1 MTAPAVAEPTRPTS
15 PGAHP
20 TPFAVPLFRH
30 GFRPFFLLCGLWAVA
45 AMLVWTATLHGAPLP
60 EGLLP
65 SQRWHAHEMI
75 AGFVGAAMCGF
86 LLTAVPNWTKRPGY
100 AGWPVIG
107 LAALFLAAR
116 LALLPGVHLPPS
128 VAAGVALLPIPALL
142 LTVLPAVLGARTPR
156 LFGPPALILTFWIGD
171 LLMLGEAAGWFG
183 GTWAVG
189 QMLALNVALALVG
202 LIGGRIVPAFTLN
215 ALRKAGRP
223 VELRPLPGVD
233 RAATLALIAV
243 VLVDLAAPGGL
254 LAGGVAAATGL
265 LAALRLSRWH
275 GVRTGQEPLLWVL
288 HVAYTLIPAA
298 LLLKAVFLLTAAP
311 WAAAWLHL
319 QAAGAIALM
328 ILAVMTR
335 ATLGHTGHDLKA
347 TPPVAAAYGLLIGA
361 VLLRVFGGLALLAGT
376 ALAAA
381 AVLWIAAFSVFLAAF
396 GPMLLAPRPDGKPG

>member
-1 MTAPAVAEPTRPTS
+1 VA
-15 PGAHP
+15 
-20 TPFAVPLFRH
+20 FAVPLFRH

-45 AMLVWTATLHGAPLP
+45 AMLVWTALLHGAPMP

-86 LLTAVPNWTKRPGY
+86 LLTAVPNWTERPGY

-116 LALLPGVHLPPS
+116 LALLPGMDLPPS
-128 VAAGVALLPIPALL
+128 VAAGLALLPVPALL
-142 LTVLPAVLGARTPR
+142 LMVLPAVFAARTPR

-171 LLMLGEAAGWFG
+171 LLMLGEAAGWFA
-183 GTWAVG
+183 GTWAAG

-223 VELRPLPGVD
+223 VELQPLPGVD
-233 RAATLALIAV
+233 RAGVLALIAV
-243 VLVDLAAPGGL
+243 VLVDLAAPDGQ
-254 LAGGVAAATGL
+254 LAGGVAAAAGVLT
-265 LAALRLSRWH
+265 ALRLSRWH
-275 GVRTGQEPLLWVL
+275 GLRTGQEPLLWVL
-288 HVAYTLIPAA
+288 HVAYALIPAA

-335 ATLGHTGHDLKA
+335 ATLGHTGRDLRA
-347 TPPVAAAYGLLIGA
+347 TPPVTAAYGLLVGA
-361 VLLRVFGGLALLAGT
+361 GLLRVFGGLVLPPMT
-376 ALAAA
+376 ALAVAA
-381 AVLWIAAFSVFLAAF
+381 LLWVGAFTVFVAVF

>member
-1 MTAPAVAEPTRPTS
+1 MATPAARPM
-15 PGAHP
+15 
-20 TPFAVPLFRH
+20 PFAVPLFRD

-45 AMLVWTATLHGAPLP
+45 AMLVWTAALRGVPLP

-86 LLTAVPNWTKRPGY
+86 LLTAVPNWTERPGY
-100 AGWPVIG
+100 AGWPVTG

-116 LALLPGVHLPPS
+116 LALLPGVYLPPS

-142 LTVLPAVLGARTPR
+142 LTVLPAVLAARTPR
-156 LFGPPALILTFWIGD
+156 LFGPPALILLFWAGD
-171 LLMLGEAAGWFG
+171 LLMLGEAAGWFA
-183 GTWAVG
+183 GTWAAG

-202 LIGGRIVPAFTLN
+202 LIGGRIVPAFTVN

-233 RAATLALIAV
+233 RAGILALIAV

-254 LAGGVAAATGL
+254 FAGGVAAAAGL
-265 LAALRLSRWH
+265 LAALRLSSWH
-275 GVRTGQEPLLWVL
+275 GLRTGQVPLLWVL
-288 HVAYTLIPAA
+288 HVAYALIPAA
-298 LLLKAVFLLTAAP
+298 LLLKAVFLLAAAP

-335 ATLGHTGHDLKA
+335 ATLGHTGRDLTA
-347 TPPVAAAYGLLIGA
+347 PPPVAAAYGLLIGA
-361 VLLRVFGGLALLAGT
+361 VLLRVFGGLALPAAT

-381 AVLWIAAFSVFLAAF
+381 ALLWIGAFSVFLAAF
-396 GPMLLAPRPDGKPG
+396 GPMLLAARPDGKPG